1 MKRIVLLAL
10 LVCGIVSCTL
20 ELDGNTIHIKKKPW
34 KRTKPDTTKIKIDTT
49 KDESWK
55 EISINN

>member
-1 MKRIVLLAL
+1 MKKMILITFILTLLL
-10 LVCGIVSCTL
+10 SCTL

>member
-1 MKRIVLLAL
+1 MKRIVLLV
-10 LVCGIVSCTL
+10 LVVCCIVSCTL

>member
-20 ELDGNTIHIKKKPW
+20 ELDCNTIRIHKKK
-34 KRTKPDTTKIKIDTT
+34 RNIGVVDTTNINNDSIK
-49 KDESWK
+49 ESWK